1 MFVNKFHVLLALLLS
16 SEYVYKKYI
25 LRENRVSNREIIIF
39 LLNIPIYYYLP
50 IIDNFF
56 RWVFTR

>member
-56 RWVFTR
+56 R